1 MCPHRIQENADHRLS
16 GVRHST
22 FRKKGRIY
30 MKAKKARTI
39 KKTLQITVLCLFAAA
54 FLLPK
59 GSQSYL
65 MTGIAAAGVLVSL
78 AILTIPPLAS

>member
-1 MCPHRIQENADHRLS
+1 
-16 GVRHST
+16 
-22 FRKKGRIY
+22 

-78 AILTIPPLAS
+78 AILIIPPLASGLRKLRIPAGRQRIQETGTRIWKPS

>member
-1 MCPHRIQENADHRLS
+1 
-16 GVRHST
+16 
-22 FRKKGRIY
+22 

-78 AILTIPPLAS
+78 AILIIPPLCFRTPEIADSDWKGNGIQETGTQIWKPS

>member
-1 MCPHRIQENADHRLS
+1 
-16 GVRHST
+16 
-22 FRKKGRIY
+22 
-30 MKAKKARTI
+30 MKAKKTRTI
-39 KKTLQITVLCLFAAA
+39 KMTLQITVLCLFAAA

-78 AILTIPPLAS
+78 ALLIIPPIASGSGNCGFRLGGQWIQETGTRIWKPS